1 MANNDTDIY
10 DEDTRSRGGFAD
22 SAREFLSTTK
32 GKAVALGTALVLGT
46 AAIGG
51 VVMARANSDAQEAQA
66 QAEAEMAA
74 TATANPMGD
83 GLDYNDTADSD
94 FAGAAGATDAMNAQ
108 VNDGTDTDSD
118 NVYSIRDSGGS
129 AGMTGTGLGAKEYA
143 DAAQA
148 TATTRA
154 NATSADSTG
163 AATTT
168 QAVDPDD
175 PFAVGTNDADDAVV
189 TNPEPAPGAGH
200 QTHAYTNAT
209 PAAALRQIMLNM
221 GQNYVASNGLVAT
234 IATGDMTSGSDGTPN
249 VCGDL
254 VFTNRSAAPITI
266 DESRDTDWFVLD
278 TDFNEYPVLGGIYAT
293 TIAPGQSVKFNA
305 CASSSLM
312 GNTDNILGIGW
323 RPATAPDRV
332 AVWKFPKT
340 AH

>member
-1 MANNDTDIY
+1 MATNDTDIY
-10 DEDTRSRGGFAD
+10 DEDAQVRGGFAD

-51 VVMARANSDAQEAQA
+51 VVMVRANSEAQEAQA

-74 TATANPMGD
+74 SATANPMGD
-83 GLDYNDTADSD
+83 GLDYSDTADSD
-94 FAGAAGATDAMNAQ
+94 ITGAAGATDAMDAQ
-108 VNDGTDTDSD
+108 VNDGTDADGD

-129 AGMTGTGLGAKEYA
+129 AGMTGTGLDAEEYA
-143 DAAQA
+143 DAAYA
-148 TATTRA
+148 TATTDA
-154 NATSADSTG
+154 DATS

-168 QAVDPDD
+168 EAIDPDD
-175 PFAVGTNDADDAVV
+175 PFAVGTGDTGGAID
-189 TNPEPAPGAGH
+189 TNPEPAPGAGS
-200 QTHAYTNAT
+200 QTNAYTNAK
-209 PAAALRQIMLNM
+209 PAATLRQIMLNM

-254 VFTNRSAAPITI
+254 VFTNRSSAPITI

-293 TIAPGQSVKFNA
+293 TIAPGQSVQFDA
-305 CASSSLM
+305 CASSPLM
-312 GNTDNILGIGW
+312 GNFDNILGIGW

-332 AVWKFPKT
+332 AVWKFPT
-340 AH
+340 MPY

>member
-1 MANNDTDIY
+1 MAGNDTDIY
-10 DEDTRSRGGFAD
+10 DEDAQTDGGFAD
-22 SAREFLSTTK
+22 STREFLSTTK

-51 VVMARANSDAQEAQA
+51 VVMVRANSEAQEAQA

-74 TATANPMGD
+74 TTTANPMGD
-83 GLDYNDTADSD
+83 GLDYSDTADSD
-94 FAGAAGATDAMNAQ
+94 FAGAAGATDAMDAQ
-108 VNDGTDTDSD
+108 VNDGTKSDGD

-129 AGMTGTGLGAKEYA
+129 AGMTGTGLGADEYA

-154 NATSADSTG
+154 TNADSTG

-175 PFAVGTNDADDAVV
+175 PFAVGTDDAGGAVV
-189 TNPEPAPGAGH
+189 ANPEPAPGAGS
-200 QTHAYTNAT
+200 QTHAYTNAK
-209 PAAALRQIMLNM
+209 PATALRQIMLNM

-340 AH
+340 AY

>member
-1 MANNDTDIY
+1 MAGNDTDIY
-10 DEDTRSRGGFAD
+10 DEDAQVRGGFTD

-51 VVMARANSDAQEAQA
+51 VVMVRANSDAQEAEAQA

-83 GLDYNDTADSD
+83 GLDYSDTADSD
-94 FAGAAGATDAMNAQ
+94 ITGAAGATDAMDAQ
-108 VNDGTDTDSD
+108 VNDGTDADSD

-129 AGMTGTGLGAKEYA
+129 AGMTGTGLDAEEYA
-143 DAAQA
+143 DSAYA
-148 TATTRA
+148 TATTDA
-154 NATSADSTG
+154 DATSA
-163 AATTT
+163 ATAT

-175 PFAVGTNDADDAVV
+175 PFAVDTGDAGDTVA
-189 TNPEPAPGAGH
+189 TNPEPAPGAGS

-209 PAAALRQIMLNM
+209 PATALRQIMLNV
-221 GQNYVASNGLVAT
+221 GQNYVASTGLVAT
-234 IATGDMTSGSDGTPN
+234 IETAEVTSGSDGTPS

-254 VFTNRSAAPITI
+254 TFTNRSGGPITI
-266 DESRDTDWFVLD
+266 DETRDTDWFILD
-278 TDFNEYPVLGGIYAT
+278 TGFNEYPVIGGIYAT
-293 TIAPGQSVKFNA
+293 TIAPGQSVQFNA

-312 GNTDNILGIGW
+312 GEVDNVLGIGW

-332 AVWKFPKT
+332 AVWKFSTSPYG
-340 AH
+340 H